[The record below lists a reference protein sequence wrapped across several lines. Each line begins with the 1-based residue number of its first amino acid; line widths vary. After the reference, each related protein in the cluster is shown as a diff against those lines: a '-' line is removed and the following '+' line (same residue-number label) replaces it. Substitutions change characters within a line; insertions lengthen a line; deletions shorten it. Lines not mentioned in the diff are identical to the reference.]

1 MITLRKKPYVDTLS
15 LTDMMTYDTKANIIE
30 HCKIA
35 NIDIPQRWRKAE
47 IGEALRDIFF
57 HDSHWTI
64 RLLPDEEITMLKQL
78 LSLNVEEY
86 ITYPRND
93 AKYLLM
99 QKLHLVVTYEAPT
112 EWHIYMPNSIREI
125 LKDSF
130 QLPDTPEVESKLN
143 KTSKLGKK
151 ELSDMNLVDIIEV
164 YPKMSQVGIYVTLEL
179 VNINLGYIMP
189 YEDFPPYMDD
199 LQSLEDAMMMKA
211 NQKVLESYATLL
223 TMDMHTLY
231 ASVERMT
238 KELEARKKASS
249 GMSTEHI
256 IHCGTMI
263 KAMESI
269 LRRFHK
275 IPAEDIEQMILER
288 KMKNGLLHIP
298 SLENMAREIAEELL
312 IDLMQFT
319 LKG

>member
-15 LTDMMTYDTKANIIE
+15 LTDMMTFDTKANIIE

-57 HDSHWTI
+57 HDPHWTI
-64 RLLPDEEITMLKQL
+64 KRLPDEEIAMLKQL
-78 LSLNVEEY
+78 LSLGVDEC
-86 ITYPRND
+86 ITCPRND

-99 QKLHLVVTYEAPT
+99 QKLHLVVTYETPT

-130 QLPDTPEVESKLN
+130 LIPDAPKEEN
-143 KTSKLGKK
+143 KPTKK
-151 ELSDMNLVDIIEV
+151 ELSDMDLVDIIEV
-164 YPKMSQVGIYVTLEL
+164 YPKMSQIGIYVTLEL

-199 LQSLEDAMMMKA
+199 LQSLEESMMIKA
-211 NQKVLESYATLL
+211 NQQEIESYATLL

-231 ASVERMT
+231 ASVERMA
-238 KELEARKKASS
+238 KELTASKKVPS

-269 LRRFHK
+269 LRRFHA
-275 IPAEDIEQMILER
+275 IPALEIEKMILER
-288 KMKNGLLHIP
+288 KMKKGLLHIP
-298 SLENMAREIAEELL
+298 ALENMAREIAEELL